1 MRRGEEAAGRIS
13 KDKDQTLI
21 KNVFKK
27 KCQGLET
34 FTTFFEAI
42 REYGEIRRSPISSG
56 RRRGELAKDC
66 SAGEGTCHQ
75 A

>member
-1 MRRGEEAAGRIS
+1 M
-13 KDKDQTLI
+13 
-21 KNVFKK
+21 FKK

-34 FTTFFEAI
+34 FTTFFEVI

-56 RRRGELAKDC
+56 RRTGELAMDR